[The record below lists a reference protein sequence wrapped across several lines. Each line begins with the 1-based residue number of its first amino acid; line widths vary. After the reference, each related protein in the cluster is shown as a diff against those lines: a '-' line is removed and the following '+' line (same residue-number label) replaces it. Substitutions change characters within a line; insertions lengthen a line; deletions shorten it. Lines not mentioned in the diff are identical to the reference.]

1 MKKFPIPTKEQVSP
15 SNQTIFANLDKMI
28 GFVPNLYA
36 VFAHSENALGNY
48 LALQN
53 SKTSI
58 NAKEREVINL
68 VVSQVNNCL
77 YCLSAHT
84 AFAKMN
90 GFTEDQILEVRKAE
104 ITFDPKLSALAKLV
118 KSITENRGHVKE
130 QLLEDFFAAGYTNAN
145 LIDVNIVIGDKIIT
159 NYLHALTDIQLDWPL
174 APELV

>member
-1 MKKFPIPTKEQVSP
+1 MKKFHIPTKEQVSP
-15 SNQTIFANLDKMI
+15 ANQTIFTNLDKMV

-36 VFAHSENALGNY
+36 VFAHSENALGSY

-58 NAKEREVINL
+58 NAKKREVINL

-84 AFAKMN
+84 AIAKMN
-90 GFTEDQILEVRKAE
+90 GFTENQILEIRKAE
-104 ITFDPKLSALAKLV
+104 ITFDPKLSALANLV
-118 KSITENRGHVKE
+118 KSIAENRGHAKE

-145 LIDVNIVIGDKIIT
+145 LIDANIVIGDKIIT
-159 NYLHALTDIQLDWPL
+159 NYLHALTDIPVDWPL